1 MMLETA
7 ANGSINVTG
16 TLGSAININPWADG
30 LERWIAARTGLSL
43 GISDIATAIIIF
55 VAFLILSEIA
65 RHIVTDIAPHL
76 VSKTGST
83 LDDEL
88 LKALKGPVQILIV
101 VIGLYLACKTLN
113 NLPSVIIDA
122 LDKLAS
128 IAIILVGA
136 YFVANLVSALIQWYV
151 NDLAPKTGSDIDD
164 HLMPFLRKFLVVA
177 IYVIALVMIIGLFT
191 EITPLLAGLGVFGI
205 AIAFAAK
212 EALSNLFGAF
222 AILTDRPYKEG
233 DRLFV
238 KGIGTGDV
246 MEMGMRSTRV
256 KTADNHIVI
265 IPNERMAAGRIVNLS
280 QPDKKIRLELKFGV
294 GYAADT
300 DKACSMLEQIAR
312 ETDSVS
318 QLPKPAA
325 YVSELGDFAVAI
337 SLLVWIDSY
346 KSDLDVADS
355 IYRKALVAFKKGG
368 IEIPY
373 PTMTVKPK

>member
-7 ANGSINVTG
+7 ANSSINVTG

-30 LERWIAARTGLSL
+30 LERWIAARTGLSPSV
-43 GISDIATAIIIF
+43 SDVVTALILLA
-55 VAFLILSEIA
+55 AFLILSRIS
-65 RHIVTDIAPHL
+65 RHFVTDVAPHL

-88 LKALKGPVQILIV
+88 LKALKGPIQALII
-101 VIGLYLACKTLN
+101 VIGVYLACKSLN
-113 NLPSVIIDA
+113 NLPSLIIFV

-128 IAIILVGA
+128 VMLILVGA
-136 YFVANLVSALIQWYV
+136 YFVSNVVNALIQWYV
-151 NDLAPKTGSDIDD
+151 NDLAPKTGSDMDD
-164 HLMPFLRKFLVVA
+164 HLMPFLRKFLVVS
-177 IYVIALVMIIGLFT
+177 IYVIALVMVIGLFT

-238 KGIGTGDV
+238 KGVGTGDV

-256 KTADNHIVI
+256 KTLDNHIVI
-265 IPNERMAAGRIVNLS
+265 IPNERLAAGRIVNLS

-294 GYAADT
+294 GYTA
-300 DKACSMLEQIAR
+300 
-312 ETDSVS
+312 
-318 QLPKPAA
+318 
-325 YVSELGDFAVAI
+325 
-337 SLLVWIDSY
+337 DSY

-355 IYRKALVAFKKGG
+355 IYRKALVAFKKEG

-373 PTMTVKPK
+373 PTMSVKPK

>member
-1 MMLETA
+1 MLETA
-7 ANGSINVTG
+7 ANSSINVTG

-30 LERWIAARTGLSL
+30 LERWIAARTGLSPSV
-43 GISDIATAIIIF
+43 SDVVTALILLA
-55 VAFLILSEIA
+55 AFLILSRIS
-65 RHIVTDIAPHL
+65 RHFVTDVAPHL

-88 LKALKGPVQILIV
+88 LKALKGPIQALII
-101 VIGLYLACKTLN
+101 VIGVYLACKSLN
-113 NLPSVIIDA
+113 NLPSLIIFV

-128 IAIILVGA
+128 VMLILVGA
-136 YFVANLVSALIQWYV
+136 YFVSNVVNALIQWYV
-151 NDLAPKTGSDIDD
+151 NDLAPKTGSDMDD
-164 HLMPFLRKFLVVA
+164 HLMPFLRKFLVVS
-177 IYVIALVMIIGLFT
+177 IYVIALVMVIGLFT

-238 KGIGTGDV
+238 KGVGTGDV

-256 KTADNHIVI
+256 KTLDNHIVI
-265 IPNERMAAGRIVNLS
+265 IPNERLAAGRIVNLS

-294 GYAADT
+294 GYTADT
-300 DKACSMLEQIAR
+300 DKACSMLEQIAM
-312 ETDSVS
+312 ETPSVS

-355 IYRKALVAFKKGG
+355 IYRKALVAFKKEG

-373 PTMTVKPK
+373 PTMSVKPK